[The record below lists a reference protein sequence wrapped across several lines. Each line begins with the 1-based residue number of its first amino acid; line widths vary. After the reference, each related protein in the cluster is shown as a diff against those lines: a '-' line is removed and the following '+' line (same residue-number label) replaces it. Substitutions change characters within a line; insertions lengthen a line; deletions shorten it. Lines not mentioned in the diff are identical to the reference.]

1 MGVGGGTCVQGV
13 WVVVHVCKVC
23 WWVVH
28 VSNTHNRYISGV
40 LYCGCIF
47 DVLMEGWKVGGELHK
62 AKGCGGEAVVYMLA
76 AHLVSYLIS

>member
-23 WWVVH
+23 GWVVH

-47 DVLMEGWKVGGELHK
+47 DVLMGGGKWGESCIRPKVVGVRLLCTCLLPTWCH
-62 AKGCGGEAVVYMLA
+62 
-76 AHLVSYLIS
+76 I